1 MTYVKVHERLHGSSV
16 RLRHTGVL
24 CGLVSDKLEWKLG
37 LIIMIA
43 FWVIAFA
50 LRVFLVTKNDD

>member
-1 MTYVKVHERLHGSSV
+1 MSRFMNAFTALLFGCGILVFSV
-16 RLRHTGVL
+16 
-24 CGLVSDKLEWKLG
+24 GLFSDKLEWKYG